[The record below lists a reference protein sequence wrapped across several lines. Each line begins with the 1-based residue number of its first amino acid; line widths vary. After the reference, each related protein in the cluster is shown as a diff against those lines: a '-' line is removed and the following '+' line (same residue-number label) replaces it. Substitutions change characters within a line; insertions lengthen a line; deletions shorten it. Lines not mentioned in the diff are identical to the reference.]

1 MRPIALAPILWLAI
15 FVMLST
21 SDERVLHYANAAGN
35 NSTINN
41 STSSTMRSMNHT
53 ANNSNNMST
62 TNLSSIDTFSAAG
75 AISSLVYPN
84 ATIPSNATTTTT
96 PSASAQGNGTT
107 KGNA

>member
-1 MRPIALAPILWLAI
+1 MGAIALAPLLWLAI

-53 ANNSNNMST
+53 ANNSNNMSAT
-62 TNLSSIDTFSAAG
+62 TLSSIHTFSAAG

-84 ATIPSNATTTTT
+84 GTIPYIATTTTTT
-96 PSASAQGNGTT
+96 PSAS
-107 KGNA
+107 